1 MHSMKRQLLAL
12 VVRWLLN
19 SFGIWIAVRLFGTG
33 IDNSVL
39 EANIPVFLL
48 AGLIFSV
55 VNAVLRPIITIL
67 SLPAILLT
75 LGLFTVIVNGILVYI
90 SLMLA
95 PGISMAFWNSVLA
108 GLVLSLVN
116 YIVSSM
122 LEIEYTNASQPQEKP

>member
-1 MHSMKRQLLAL
+1 M
-12 VVRWLLN
+12 N

-39 EANIPVFLL
+39 ESKIPVFLL

>member
-1 MHSMKRQLLAL
+1 MKRQALAL

-19 SFGIWIAVRLFGTG
+19 SLGLWISVRIFGTG
-33 IDNSVL
+33 FSDAAINNNVH
-39 EANIPVFLL
+39 VFLI
-48 AGLIFSV
+48 AGLIFSA
-55 VNAVLRPIITIL
+55 VNAVLRPVITIL

-90 SLMLA
+90 SLKLA
-95 PGISMAFWNSVLA
+95 PGISMTFWNSVLT

-122 LEIEYTNASQPQEKP
+122 LELEYSNTVRQEERP